1 MKNVLIIGGS
11 GLLGS
16 NWAMKWK
23 DRYNIFLGI
32 NKRLISIEGTKSI
45 IIDFNDNMIIK
56 NVLKKN
62 KIDILINCSGLTNV
76 EKCHEDP
83 KLAEFVH
90 CNLCEV
96 FSKLCSSLGIKQVH
110 ISTDHLFDGSKKYTD
125 EECLPEPLNYYGKTK
140 LISEKMVSKLNPNAL
155 IIRTNFFGK
164 GPSYRRSFSDYIVDN
179 ISINKSVN
187 LFHDVYFTP
196 IHIDEL
202 IDLTEKLL
210 FQDLFGI
217 YNVVGD
223 ERITKY
229 EFGLKIASEMG
240 IRSELIKKS
249 FISKRKD
256 LIKRPFDLSLSN
268 KKLKNSISSSIKT
281 LNQQLNDMLILNK
294 QKI

>member
-1 MKNVLIIGGS
+1 MT
-11 GLLGS
+11 
-16 NWAMKWK
+16 
-23 DRYNIFLGI
+23 FLNHI
-32 NKRLISIEGTKSI
+32 YKFKS
-45 IIDFNDNMIIK
+45 
-56 NVLKKN
+56 
-62 KIDILINCSGLTNV
+62 
-76 EKCHEDP
+76 
-83 KLAEFVH
+83 KLAI
-90 CNLCEV
+90 L
-96 FSKLCSSLGIKQVH
+96 
-110 ISTDHLFDGSKKYTD
+110 DGSKKYTD
-125 EECLPEPLNYYGKTK
+125 EECLPKPLNYYGKTK
-140 LISEKMVSKLNPNAL
+140 LISEKMVSKLNSNAL

-179 ISINKSVN
+179 ISVNKSVN

-249 FISKRKD
+249 FMSKRKD

-268 KKLKNSISSSIKT
+268 KKLKNSISTSIKT
-281 LNQQLNDMLILNK
+281 LNQQLKDMLILNK